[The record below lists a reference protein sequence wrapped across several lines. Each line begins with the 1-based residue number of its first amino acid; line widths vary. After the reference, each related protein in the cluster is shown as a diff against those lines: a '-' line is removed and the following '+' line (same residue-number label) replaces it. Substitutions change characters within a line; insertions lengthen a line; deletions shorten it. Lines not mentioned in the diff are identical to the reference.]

1 MWWAGAH
8 VCMRGGQPCVCMC
21 GGQAFVCACVF
32 VHALDSPRTWEKLAL
47 DSALMERDCRNGGM
61 VVSFFLERDLAAM
74 LSASSPNKALQ

>member
-1 MWWAGAH
+1 M
-8 VCMRGGQPCVCMC
+8 CVCVV
-21 GGQAFVCACVF
+21 GSRVYVCVVGRHLF

-47 DSALMERDCRNGGM
+47 DSALMERDCRNGRM